1 MNGGDGVS
9 LYLKYRPTDLDNFMG
24 NKPTVQALE
33 AVLNKGEDIP
43 RAMLFT
49 GQSGCGKTTLARI
62 VAKRLGCADSEF
74 VEVDSAS
81 YRGIDSIR
89 EIRKVMALRP
99 LAGKCKV
106 WLLDEVHAATKD
118 AQTALLKALEDTPKH
133 VYFMLAT
140 TDPNKLLDTIIGR
153 CMQFSVSPL
162 PDRGMTKLL
171 LKVLADEKKDVPE
184 EVLNSIVK
192 ESLGRP
198 RFALVLLDKV
208 IDLPKE
214 RMLKAIDRIAEEE
227 DKTIAL
233 CRALLRK
240 DSWKLV
246 REMVKDVEEDKVEST
261 RRAVLGYCSSVLLGG
276 DDPQCYLVMDSFRK
290 PFYDNGKPGL
300 IMACYEVL
308 EA

>member
-1 MNGGDGVS
+1 MS
-9 LYLKYRPTDLDNFMG
+9 LYLKYRPTDLDDFIG

-33 AVLNKGEDIP
+33 AVLNKGDAIP
-43 RAMLFT
+43 RALLFT
-49 GQSGCGKTTLARI
+49 GSSGCGKTTLARI

-89 EIRKVMALRP
+89 EIRKVMMLRP

-106 WLLDEVHAATKD
+106 WLLDECHALSKD
-118 AQTALLKALEDTPKH
+118 AQNALLKALEDTPKH
-133 VYFMLAT
+133 VHFMLAT

-153 CMQFSVSPL
+153 CMQFSVGPL
-162 PDRGMTKLL
+162 PDRGMIKLL
-171 LKVLADEKKDVPE
+171 QKVVANEKKEVPE
-184 EVLNSIVK
+184 EVLNSITK

-198 RFALVLLDKV
+198 RFALVMLDKI

-214 RMLKAIDRIAEEE
+214 RMLKAVEQVAAEE

-233 CRALLRK
+233 CRALLAK
-240 DSWKLV
+240 SPWKEV
-246 REMVKDVEEDKVEST
+246 REMIKPIEEQNVESV
-261 RRAVLGYCSSVLLGG
+261 RRAVLGYCSSVLLNG
-276 DDPQCYLVMDSFRK
+276 DNPKAYVVMDSFRK

-308 EA
+308 EG